1 MRRVRQQGPD
11 GVACNIRQV
20 GIGSDLT
27 SMFRSAQREGS
38 RVWAAV
44 EQLLRQ
50 PAMIAAEVPRQQETA
65 GERRAALR
73 QEIKVIEAG
82 LAKGDREAQCWAS
95 VLSLTT

>member
-1 MRRVRQQGPD
+1 VGRVRQQGPD
-11 GVACNIRQV
+11 GVACEIRRV

-50 PAMIAAEVPRQQETA
+50 PAMIAAEVLQQQETA
-65 GERRAALR
+65 GERRAALL
-73 QEIKVIEAG
+73 QEIEVIEAG
-82 LAKGDREAQCWAS
+82 LAKRDREAQRRAS
-95 VLSLTT
+95 VLSLAP